1 MSEAFSGDCT
11 ASGVRGY
18 TKQAIG
24 EKMFTLTIKDY
35 AIERQTTLTKVELD
49 NFFAGEGYEILL
61 SFVEN
66 NFVFS
71 DNIEILPTF
80 IEDYVCFLYSGLM
93 STLHFTGACAIC
105 LKTLSITN
113 KLEQLQESYLLLEI

>member
-11 ASGVRGY
+11 TSGVRGY

-24 EKMFTLTIKDY
+24 ENMYTLTIRDY
-35 AIERQTTLTKVELD
+35 VIERQMDLTKVELD

-61 SFVEN
+61 SFVEQ
-66 NFVFS
+66 NFRYS
-71 DNIEILPTF
+71 DSMEKLPAF

-93 STLHFTGACAIC
+93 STLHFTGASAIC
-105 LKTLSITN
+105 LQTLSVTN
-113 KLEQLQESYLLLEI
+113 KLNKLQESYLLLEM